1 MTAQL
6 ETMAG
11 LSIPS
16 IPVLAEEAA
25 GAYDFVCSSS
35 TRNCPVNADATDS
48 QVFTALLK
56 LMTVA

>member
-16 IPVLAEEAA
+16 IQALAEEAA
-25 GAYDFVCSSS
+25 GAYEFVCSSS
-35 TRNCPVNADATDS
+35 TRSYGVIALAD
-48 QVFTALLK
+48 
-56 LMTVA
+56 